1 MRTLGIKRMAE
12 VVFLLLPLLLRAQTV
27 LPPEVADHGYADL
40 IVVNGKVVSMDDA
53 GVNENPGRIY
63 EAMAV
68 KKDRILALGTNQRIQ
83 TLADSRTKV
92 IDLQGQM
99 VFPGIIETHAHLFG
113 GGQLGAQ
120 MGLRT
125 PDKGVNVRVRAGKDV
140 EATRLVI
147 ENGIKDALT
156 KVAPGEWVSVG
167 VGPNPQEGVS
177 SNRVVAW
184 FAANKLETKDRLDR
198 VAPNNPVLVQ
208 GGIRGAINSKA
219 MEMAVQYMPDY
230 EEFIN
235 QSTGDKDSAMSGELG
250 SQEMGVLTY
259 EIFYR
264 NKPISLI
271 AEMFRR
277 DLEAAAAHGVTTFS
291 SRVPHPLVLDGF
303 TVLNREGK
311 MPIRFAALYEVH
323 RRPGD
328 PEVTRNFYRL
338 TGNLTGLGNDFLWI
352 HGVASERWDT
362 SFPMQCLGPDAPAP
376 PEIKARELCPQKG
389 DMFWDTLQNALES
402 GWRLAGI
409 HGLGSDGVRRFMQMV
424 EMARQNRGMTE
435 QDIRNLRLTVE
446 HGTVIGKLPDVMA
459 GLKKYGI
466 TISAG
471 PPRLLRYPD
480 YLQDYGPQITP
491 FMLPVKTWLDQGI
504 KVVGQN
510 HTYQRVGALWTIFMT
525 RIVNGQVVNPEERVG
540 RGTIAKMWTRWAA
553 EYVMKE
559 NDLGSLEVG
568 KLADF
573 VVLDKDYF
581 AIPIEEISKIRP
593 QMTVVGG
600 KIMYLGA
607 DYAAR
612 LGREPVGFQF
622 PEGCEPWATSCGGAG
637 GGAD

>member
-1 MRTLGIKRMAE
+1 MNAMPKRWYVGAA
-12 VVFLLLPLLLRAQTV
+12 VLWPLLLAAQSTV
-27 LPPEVADHGYADL
+27 PPEVAEHGYADL
-40 IVVNGKVVSMDDA
+40 IVVNGKVVSMDDP
-53 GVNENPGRIY
+53 GVNENPGNVY

-68 KKDRILALGTNQRIQ
+68 KKDRIIALGTSQYIR
-83 TLADSRTKV
+83 TLANAKTKV
-92 IDLQGQM
+92 FDLQGRM

-113 GGQLGAQ
+113 GGELGAQ
-120 MGLRT
+120 MGLRV
-125 PDKGVNVRVRAGKDV
+125 PDKGVSIRVRAGKDV

-147 ENGIKDALT
+147 EDAIRNAL
-156 KVAPGEWVSVG
+156 KEVAPGEWVMVG

-184 FAANKLETKDRLDR
+184 FAGSQLETKDRLDR
-198 VAPNNPVLVQ
+198 VAPDNPVLVQ
-208 GGIRGAINSKA
+208 GGIRGALNSKA
-219 MEMAVQYMPDY
+219 MELAKQYMPEY

-235 QSTGDKDSAMSGELG
+235 QSTGDDDSALTGEVG
-250 SQEMGVLTY
+250 SQEMGALTY

-264 NKPISLI
+264 GKPISLI

-277 DLEAAAAHGVTTFS
+277 DLEIAAAHGVTTFS

-303 TVLNREGK
+303 TMLNREGK

-338 TGNLTGLGNDFLWI
+338 TGNLTGVGNDYFWI

-376 PEIKARELCPQKG
+376 AAIKRRELCPEQG

-409 HGLGSDGVRRFMQMV
+409 HGLGSDGVRRFLKMV
-424 EMARQNRGMTE
+424 DMARANRGMSDD
-435 QDIRNLRLTVE
+435 DIKDLRLTVE
-446 HGTVIGKLPDVMA
+446 HGTVIGKLPDVMQQ
-459 GLKKYGI
+459 LKRFGVI
-466 TISAG
+466 ISAG

-491 FMLPVKTWLDQGI
+491 FMLPVKTWLDAGI

-510 HTYQRVGALWTIFMT
+510 HTYQRVGALWTIFMN
-525 RIVNGQVVNPEERVG
+525 RLVNGQVVNPEERLG
-540 RGTIAKMWTRWAA
+540 RGVVAKMWTRWAA

-559 NDLGSLEVG
+559 KDLGSLEVG
-568 KLADF
+568 KIADF

-581 AIPIEEISKIRP
+581 AIPVEEIALIQP
-593 QMTVVGG
+593 QLTVVGG
-600 KIMYLGA
+600 KVVYLRN
-607 DYAAR
+607 DYAGK
-612 LGREPVGFQF
+612 LGMEPVGYQF
-622 PEGCEPWATSCGGAG
+622 PPNCQPWKDGCGGPG
-637 GGAD
+637 GGA